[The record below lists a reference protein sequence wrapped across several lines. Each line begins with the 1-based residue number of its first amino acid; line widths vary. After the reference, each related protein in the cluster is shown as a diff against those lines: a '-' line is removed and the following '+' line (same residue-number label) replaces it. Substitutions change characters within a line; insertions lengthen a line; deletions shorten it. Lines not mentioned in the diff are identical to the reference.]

1 MNTQKPL
8 SAQLAAIF
16 GLSPGAGETEIVA
29 TATAWAGERKRQ
41 QDGAAFAQRIHALR
55 AATNMSEEMAVQ
67 TLAQQDRAGT

>member
-41 QDGAAFAQRIHALR
+41 KNAHNLIPLLARLMHHFKRLILNNALI
-55 AATNMSEEMAVQ
+55 
-67 TLAQQDRAGT
+67 